1 MKTLPVL
8 SPINQADF
16 YNELLLGTNT
26 YILYCVVNNDLQKCC
41 KIRGGIWIISI
52 PISIN
57 FHRRVH
63 VENNKVFYQNHGK
76 Y

>member
-26 YILYCVVNNDLQKCC
+26 YILYCVVNNDKNAA
-41 KIRGGIWIISI
+41 KSEEEYG
-52 PISIN
+52 
-57 FHRRVH
+57 
-63 VENNKVFYQNHGK
+63 
-76 Y
+76 